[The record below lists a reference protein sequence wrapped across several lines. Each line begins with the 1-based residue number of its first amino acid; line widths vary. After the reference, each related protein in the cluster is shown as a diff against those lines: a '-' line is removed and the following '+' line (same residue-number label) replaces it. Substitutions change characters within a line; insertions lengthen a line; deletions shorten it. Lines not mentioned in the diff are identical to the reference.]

1 MSYLEQFTAN
11 TLAKYRTNNLLKIN
25 CNWKRFKN
33 FCQLDEKGNVIEE
46 KDEKTGMT
54 YNLITENNFIL
65 FLKDSINLYKDTL
78 TFIEKPNNDFL
89 ELFWSLNIL
98 CKNRVLAKE
107 RQLSAKIKTFNFS
120 SSDNDSKTNENNR
133 YFGLRLLGKL
143 KCVQIIHSFFD
154 EICETC
160 LKDFGDFIPGNYRK
174 YLFLTKNNTVIN
186 IRNNKIS
193 KESDKIFTED
203 LNNIEQLEYLMTYEM
218 DDKVS
223 EYVLEIIPEDRRDEF
238 EDFYYNMS
246 EYFWSK
252 YRLDDDE
259 DFLERAIKCFEL
271 SGDTD
276 TYQTEDFR
284 VDLVIQTKNKQI
296 EELENDIEKLKER
309 IKELEDRF

>member
-133 YFGLRLLGKL
+133 YFGLRLLGKMKPL
-143 KCVQIIHSFFD
+143 QKTDGSFPFFFD
-154 EICETC
+154 TICDLCST
-160 LKDFGDFIPGNYRK
+160 LGDFLPSNYGK
-174 YLFLTKNNTVIN
+174 TVKLVKDNTIIN
-186 IRNNKIS
+186 IEADEVS
-193 KESDKIFTED
+193 VED
-203 LNNIEQLEYLMTYEM
+203 LSVIEQLEYLMTLEM
-218 DDKVS
+218 KDNVS
-223 EYVLEIIPEDRRDEF
+223 EYVLGIIPEDRKNEF
-238 EDFYYNMS
+238 RKFYYRMSQYFWNKYVLEQDQEEKFLNKAIECLVLSGESENYVCEDFHT
-246 EYFWSK
+246 
-252 YRLDDDE
+252 L
-259 DFLERAIKCFEL
+259 LAIE
-271 SGDTD
+271 
-276 TYQTEDFR
+276 
-284 VDLVIQTKNKQI
+284 TKNK
-296 EELENDIEKLKER
+296 K
-309 IKELEDRF
+309 IKELEKRIKGLEWRLSCF

>member
-1 MSYLEQFTAN
+1 MSYLYPFTEN
-11 TLAKYRTNNLLKIN
+11 ILSKYRTNNLLKIK
-25 CNWKRFKN
+25 CDWKRFKN
-33 FCQLDEKGNVIEE
+33 LCLTNDNNEVIEE
-46 KDEKTGMT
+46 KDEKTRIKH
-54 YNLITENNFIL
+54 NLITENNFIL
-65 FLKDSINLYKDTL
+65 FLKDSINLYKDTIV
-78 TFIEKPNNDFL
+78 FIEKPKNKFL
-89 ELFWSLNIL
+89 ELFYLCLNAYVNFGKFAGDQGMI
-98 CKNRVLAKE
+98 N
-107 RQLSAKIKTFNFS
+107 KIRNFNFGS
-120 SSDNDSKTNENNR
+120 ESKTIENDLNR